1 MNLKLSTWTPS
12 MLLKTRY
19 KNLTRFIFVF
29 PCGPSICM
37 ARFISIHP
45 EFIFQ
50 SDGYQFIGIF
60 WKVSEM
66 AKVFRKPRVIYLCI
80 YTILE
85 NVITWKILDY
95 AKANWIF
102 FYRFYALKPI
112 KRYKIEQLI
121 FKCKYDEYFIQ
132 LDTNTG
138 HQPKFQRHFDSC
150 SLSSMLCAWK
160 ADCTLTKCV

>member
-80 YTILE
+80 HTILE

-102 FYRFYALKPI
+102 SIDFMLWNQLSEIKSSNKNLNVDTMNILSNWIQIFGTSRSFKGISILALYHP
-112 KRYKIEQLI
+112 
-121 FKCKYDEYFIQ
+121 
-132 LDTNTG
+132 
-138 HQPKFQRHFDSC
+138 C
-150 SLSSMLCAWK
+150 SVHEKQTAL
-160 ADCTLTKCV
+160 